1 MSRPN
6 AAQLRVLS
14 FLSLSPT
21 EQFVELAQ
29 LEQAQR
35 LRPGDDLFVPSLV
48 DRGWAEVRPEPR
60 CSVRITDAGRSALAD
75 VGSDKAGK
83 WRGER
88 KV

>member
-14 FLSLSPT
+14 FLSLAPT
-21 EQFVELAQ
+21 GRLVELAQ
-29 LEQAQR
+29 LEQTQR

-48 DRGWAEVRPEPR
+48 AHGWAEVRPEPR

-83 WRGER
+83 WPGER
-88 KV
+88 KA